1 MKRLLRN
8 ALVLAATAALA
19 PAVLLLLFRFVDPPT
34 TAFMTLTQ
42 RELADNGQ
50 DTTLYQHWVPIDS
63 IAACMP
69 LAVVASEDQT
79 FPEHHGFAWGA
90 IEKALA
96 ANARGSGTRGASTI
110 TQQTAKNLFLWPAR
124 SYIRKAIEAY
134 VTLWMNLIWSKARVL
149 EVYLNVA
156 QFGPRVFGVDQAAR
170 RFFNVAP
177 AQLTKRQ
184 CATLAAVLPAP
195 TEYDAA
201 RPGSHV
207 AGRVSWIMR
216 QMTNLG
222 PAYLDSALK
231 R

>member
-1 MKRLLRN
+1 MKRLLRYG
-8 ALVLAATAALA
+8 LVLGASAALA
-19 PAVLLLLFRFVDPPT
+19 PAVLLLVFRFVNPPT

-42 RELADNGQ
+42 LELARNGQ
-50 DTTLYQHWVPIDS
+50 DASLYQRWVPIGS

-79 FPEHHGFAWGA
+79 FPEHHGFAWEA

-96 ANARGSGTRGASTI
+96 ANARGTGTRGASTL

-134 VTLWMNLIWSKARVL
+134 VTLWINLVWPKARVL

-170 RFFNVAP
+170 RFFDVAP
-177 AQLTKRQ
+177 GQLSKRQ

-207 AGRVSWIMR
+207 AGRVRWIMG

-222 PAYLDSALK
+222 PGYLDSVLQ